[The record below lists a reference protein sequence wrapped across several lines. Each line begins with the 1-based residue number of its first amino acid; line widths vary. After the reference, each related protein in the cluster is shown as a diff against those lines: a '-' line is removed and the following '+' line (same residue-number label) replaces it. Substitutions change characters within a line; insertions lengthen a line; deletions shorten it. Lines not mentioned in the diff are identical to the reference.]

1 MTEAAT
7 IIAEALRKNR
17 LSFGDFLFEDRKAG
31 GSLFL
36 LPGGY

>member
-1 MTEAAT
+1 
-7 IIAEALRKNR
+7 
-17 LSFGDFLFEDRKAG
+17 LSFRDFLFEDRKAG